1 MEELNEREFCNCCKN
16 VPCLWF
22 IHAQTIV
29 STVKDELGDN
39 FPPFVINWNPE
50 INGIRENKM
59 LMKDVLAEKSFD
71 DVDETHRAIR
81 FMCYSTYTRLVHGY
95 LGRNNRKKPPSCV
108 KEHIKNN
115 WPDPNDIYVDFQE
128 NNDSN

>member
-1 MEELNEREFCNCCKN
+1 MEELNENEFCNCCNN

-50 INGIRENKM
+50 INEIR
-59 LMKDVLAEKSFD
+59 
-71 DVDETHRAIR
+71 
-81 FMCYSTYTRLVHGY
+81 
-95 LGRNNRKKPPSCV
+95 
-108 KEHIKNN
+108 
-115 WPDPNDIYVDFQE
+115 
-128 NNDSN
+128 